1 MELEYK
7 DKLIKSTRELYDDI
21 QDNINCLVNS
31 RISHDKVGEDFAI
44 YRMESLA
51 VSTLQQLDCVISYLE
66 EQNIIKVEK

>member
-7 DKLIKSTRELYDDI
+7 YKLIKSTRELYDDI

-44 YRMESLA
+44 CRMESLV

>member
-31 RISHDKVGEDFAI
+31 RISHDKV
-44 YRMESLA
+44 
-51 VSTLQQLDCVISYLE
+51 
-66 EQNIIKVEK
+66 